1 MRGQCNADNAPP
13 YLNHGSFNSG
23 GAAIGLVLVFDKGVW
38 SCYMHPQYIYA
49 KYMLA
54 IRYTHYSNEFVCKL
68 PRMASRS
75 KYISFSTYTRSGV
88 HTRIQGI
95 LSSHYLV

>member
-54 IRYTHYSNEFVCKL
+54 IRYTHYSNPSLYVNSL
-68 PRMASRS
+68 AWHLAA
-75 KYISFSTYTRSGV
+75 STYRSV
-88 HTRIQGI
+88 LI
-95 LSSHYLV
+95 LAVAYILAYRAYSAHST